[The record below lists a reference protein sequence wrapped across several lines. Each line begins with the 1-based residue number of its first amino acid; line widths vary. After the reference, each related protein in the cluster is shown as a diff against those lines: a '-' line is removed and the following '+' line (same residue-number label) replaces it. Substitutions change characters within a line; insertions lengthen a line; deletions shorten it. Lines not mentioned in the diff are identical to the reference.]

1 MRGLPLLA
9 LLAAGAVALPHRLGA
24 SAVKK
29 LGHVHPRR
37 TAPSLA
43 ALDASLSALEADVDK
58 LDLAVPKLE
67 RVAVALGAFAL
78 GVAIDV
84 LVTKIA
90 QKTTQAVANKVRRMF
105 QTGKDE
111 KEVEIPPLMAA
122 ETRMADACAQLRAH
136 ELRAEA
142 ADETIDMG
150 GIIVQAEMGA
160 LPAAR
165 QKQVDSQDGEKVYF
179 STKTGRRAICPW

>member
-1 MRGLPLLA
+1 M
-9 LLAAGAVALPHRLGA
+9 
-24 SAVKK
+24 KK

-90 QKTTQAVANKVRRMF
+90 QKTTQAVANKDSY
-105 QTGKDE
+105 GG
-111 KEVEIPPLMAA
+111 
-122 ETRMADACAQLRAH
+122 CLRS
-136 ELRAEA
+136 
-142 ADETIDMG
+142 
-150 GIIVQAEMGA
+150 
-160 LPAAR
+160 AAR
-165 QKQVDSQDGEKVYF
+165 ARAAGGG
-179 STKTGRRAICPW
+179 GR